1 VGQLGEEARTRSQ
14 SWDHW
19 IYNYNTGVVDGR
31 SVFFLH
37 SKRSYFFL
45 FKAHEDSRCSLSF
58 HSAGVV
64 HNSWS

>member
-31 SVFFLH
+31 SVFFYTVKEAIFSFL
-37 SKRSYFFL
+37 KRTRIL
-45 FKAHEDSRCSLSF
+45 
-58 HSAGVV
+58 VV
-64 HNSWS
+64 P